1 MRRLTYAG
9 LAVLCC
15 LGFSALGCRPCFA
28 GEYVLDEDYSTPV
41 ETDYSSGYWDYI
53 PEDMTFEEWEEWE
66 PTVAELRELMS
77 VASPSEASPSS
88 AGPSL
93 MSSYPDVYD
102 GSISTTQ
109 LSYFQGIV
117 RRFSPK
123 MHYVLFRQDRYSYRL
138 VYSAQ
143 MTYENGVFIAPGQSD
158 DGAETLYILYNT
170 ETNRVSDGREGD
182 FRLMPLSYPV
192 YTSLDSKY
200 PELDGGIKNET
211 KTIMFMLAFMF
222 VFNLVS
228 GFFLPGRY
236 RW

>member
-9 LAVLCC
+9 LALLCC
-15 LGFSALGCRPCFA
+15 LGLSALGCRPCFA
-28 GEYVLDEDYSTPV
+28 GEYVLDADYSTSA
-41 ETDYSSGYWDYI
+41 ETDYSQGYWDYI

-66 PTVAELRELMS
+66 PTAAELRELMS
-77 VASPSEASPSS
+77 EASPSEASPSS

-109 LSYFQGIV
+109 LSYFTGIV

-123 MHYVLFRQDRYSYRL
+123 IQYVLFRQDRYLYRL
-138 VYSAQ
+138 VYAET
-143 MTYENGVFIAPGQSD
+143 MVYDAGVFTASD
-158 DGAETLYILYNT
+158 AQYILYNT
-170 ETNRVSDGREGD
+170 EYNTVSEGLEGN
-182 FRLMPLSYPV
+182 FRLTPLSYPV
-192 YTSLDSKY
+192 YTSLESKY
-200 PELDGGIKNET
+200 PELDGGVKNET
-211 KTIMFMLAFMF
+211 KTIMFMLGVMF
-222 VFNLVS
+222 VFNLLS